1 MISAQVLMNCIE
13 ELRMITRVNLAVFD
27 LDGAE
32 IVSTFESSDISPD
45 MLKGFAQS
53 PADSQV
59 IGMDHLRKITDE
71 GELVY
76 VLVARPGAS
85 RSVWRRLCKGRRTGG
100 CKTEIRCLIR
110 LRFQICG
117 NLCTVRYDCFR

>member
-59 IGMDHLRKITDE
+59 IGMDHLLKITDE

-76 VLVARPGAS
+76 VLVARGSNDETYLIARIAAS
-85 RSVWRRLCKGRRTGG
+85 
-100 CKTEIRCLIR
+100 
-110 LRFQICG
+110 
-117 NLCTVRYDCFR
+117 